1 MYFCDSRMSNINNIQ
16 PPTIVML
23 YKQELIGNL
32 KQYVTKYSLENSGKI
47 GYDLF
52 LKVADY
58 RNKHMFGVHVHQLYF
73 NGESKFKWINYSHD
87 DSYFLSLKHLFE
99 LYTNSIE
106 NDWEY
111 LKVIQCTL
119 FKKYGVLFNANIFD
133 AFSKILVN
141 FE

>member
-1 MYFCDSRMSNINNIQ
+1 MYFCDSRMSDIVNSQ

-32 KQYVTKYSLENSGKI
+32 KQYVTKYRLENNGKM
-47 GYDLF
+47 GYNLF

-58 RNKHMFGVHVHQLYF
+58 RNKHMFGVYMHQLHF
-73 NGESKFKWINYSHD
+73 NENKFSYNYNHFHD
-87 DSYFLSLKHLFE
+87 DFLSLKHLFE

>member
-1 MYFCDSRMSNINNIQ
+1 
-16 PPTIVML
+16 ML
-23 YKQELIGNL
+23 YKQELNGNL
-32 KQYVTKYSLENSGKI
+32 KQYVTKYSLENSREV

-58 RNKHMFGVHVHQLYF
+58 RNEDMFGIHVHQLYF
-73 NGESKFKWINYSHD
+73 NRGSEFKWVNYFHFHD
-87 DSYFLSLKHLFE
+87 DNYVLAVEHLLE

-106 NDWEY
+106 TDREY

-133 AFSKILVN
+133 AFSKIFVK
-141 FE
+141 

>member
-1 MYFCDSRMSNINNIQ
+1 
-16 PPTIVML
+16 ML
-23 YKQELIGNL
+23 YKQKLIGNL
-32 KQYVTKYSLENSGKI
+32 KQYVTKYSLENRDYRQV

-58 RNKHMFGVHVHQLYF
+58 RNKHNFRQHVHHVYF
-73 NGESKFKWINYSHD
+73 YGESKFKWINYAD
-87 DSYFLSLKHLFE
+87 DDNYVLPLEHLFE